1 MRHASNTNQPVKQ
14 SSRPQTF
21 LRATS
26 ILILLLLATSVWG
39 MQTRPAAQTKRP
51 SSATAPK
58 NAAPKATTKVDDED
72 WQKYSGVLA
81 ELFTLQ
87 QKFQKELQFPP
98 LRNQSRLLQLLPE
111 STLGVAAFPNYGDV
125 LHQATRLFQKEREEN
140 ATLRTWWKND
150 VGDQGKKVDDA
161 LEKLYQASQFLGDEI
176 IVSGSE
182 SKNAKDK
189 DPSVVLLAE
198 IKKPGLKEFLQQT
211 VKELSDK
218 EKPSLR
224 ILGPGELAGAMEKRG
239 EPVVLIR
246 PDFLVVAFD
255 VASLRAC
262 NSQLDKNVGNFATTP
277 FGQRITQAYHTG
289 AGVVFGLDLEKI
301 VSEAQQGKSDKD
313 MKEFQRTGFGDV
325 KYLVWE
331 HKDVS
336 SQSTS
341 EIELT
346 FNGARRGIASWL
358 ARPAQLGGLDFVS
371 PKAAMVF
378 GLVLKNPGEMFE
390 DIREIASASNPDALA
405 PLVMAEGQLQ
415 VNIKQ
420 DLLGKLTGETIIDV
434 ENVTG
439 TQPDWRLV
447 FRVNDPAGLQQTLAR
462 LLDSVPMN
470 ATQHEERGLTY
481 RSVVVPAGPKPMEI
495 SYAFVDGYLV
505 IAPGHEALMESYQLH
520 RNGGSLAKSA
530 DFRSSVPAGHSP
542 EASGVIYQNLG
553 PFMESAMKQMS
564 PGANK
569 MFSQLYASGKPAS
582 LWFYGDNQ
590 AIRLSHSNAGM
601 DYGMVLIGAAIAIPN
616 LLKAKTSA
624 NESAAAASMRTV
636 NTAQVTYLTAYPKK
650 GYARTLA
657 ALGPG
662 DGDCSDAK
670 VSALHA
676 CLLDDKLGCP
686 SGAWCTKSGFRFRVT
701 ATCTALTCGNYVAMA
716 TPVDENSGVK
726 SFCSTADAVIRSH
739 TGPPLAAPLT
749 AAECMKWSP
758 LQ

>member
-1 MRHASNTNQPVKQ
+1 MRHASSTNQPVKQ
-14 SSRPQTF
+14 SSSPRTF
-21 LRATS
+21 LHTAS
-26 ILILLLLATSVWG
+26 ILIVLLLATSVWG
-39 MQTRPAAQTKRP
+39 MQTKPAGQTKRP
-51 SSATAPK
+51 SSA
-58 NAAPKATTKVDDED
+58 AAPKATAPKAKSDDED

-81 ELFTLQ
+81 ELFTMQ
-87 QKFQKELQFPP
+87 QKFQKELQFPA
-98 LRNQSRLLQLLPE
+98 LRSQSRLLPLLPE

-125 LHQATRLFQKEREEN
+125 LHQATKLFQKEREEN

-161 LEKLYQASQFLGDEI
+161 LEKLYQVSQFLGDEI
-176 IVSGSE
+176 IVSGSA
-182 SKNAKDK
+182 SKNVKDK
-189 DPSVVLLAE
+189 DPNVLLLAE
-198 IKKPGLKEFLQQT
+198 IKKPGLKEFLQQMD
-211 VKELSDK
+211 KELSGK
-218 EKPSLR
+218 EKPSLH
-224 ILGPGELAGAMEKRG
+224 ILDPAELAGATEKRG
-239 EPVVLIR
+239 EPVVLVR

-262 NSQLDKNVGNFATTP
+262 NSQLDKNAGNFASTP
-277 FGQRITQAYHTG
+277 FGQRITQAYHAG

-301 VSEAQQGKSDKD
+301 VREAQQGKTAKD

-346 FNGARRGIASWL
+346 FNGPRRGVASWL
-358 ARPAQLGGLDFVS
+358 ANPAQLGGLDFVS
-371 PKAAMVF
+371 PKAAVVF

-420 DLLGKLTGETIIDV
+420 DLLSKLAGETIIDV
-434 ENVTG
+434 ENTTG
-439 TQPDWRLV
+439 SQPDWRLV

-462 LLDSVPMN
+462 ILDSVPMN
-470 ATQHEERGLTY
+470 ATQHEEGGLTY
-481 RSVVVPAGPKPMEI
+481 RSLVVPSGPKPMEI

-530 DFRSSVPAGHSP
+530 DFRSSVPPGHSP

-553 PFMESAMKQMS
+553 PLMESAMKQMP
-564 PGANK
+564 PGMDK
-569 MFSQLYASGKPAS
+569 MFSQFYGGGKPAAF
-582 LWFYGDNQ
+582 WVYGDNSS
-590 AIRLSHSNAGM
+590 IRLSHSNAGI
-601 DYGMVLIGAAIAIPN
+601 DYGMALIGAAIAIPN
-616 LLKAKTSA
+616 LIRAKTSA
-624 NESAAAASMRTV
+624 NESAATASLRTV
-636 NTAQVTYLTAYPKK
+636 NTAQVTYATAYRSK
-650 GYARTLA
+650 GYARNLA

-670 VSALHA
+670 VTAAHA
-676 CLLDDKLGCP
+676 CLLDDKLGC
-686 SGAWCTKSGFRFRVT
+686 SGTWCTKSGFRFRVT
-701 ATCTALTCGNYVAMA
+701 GTCTALTCANYVAVA
-716 TPVDENSGVK
+716 TPVDENTGGK
-726 SFCSTADAVIRSH
+726 SFCSTSDGVIRTH
-739 TGPPLAAPLT
+739 TGPPLAAPVT
-749 AAECMKWSP
+749 AAECRKWSP

>member
-1 MRHASNTNQPVKQ
+1 MRHASSSNQPVKQ
-14 SSRPQTF
+14 SSGPQTF

-26 ILILLLLATSVWG
+26 ILIVLLLATSVWG

-51 SSATAPK
+51 SNAAAPK
-58 NAAPKATTKVDDED
+58 NATPKTTTKVDDED
-72 WQKYSGVLA
+72 WQKYSGVIA

-125 LHQATRLFQKEREEN
+125 LHQATKLFQKEREEN

-211 VKELSDK
+211 LKELSDK
-218 EKPSLR
+218 DKPSLR
-224 ILGPGELAGAMEKRG
+224 ILDPAELASATEKRS
-239 EPVVLIR
+239 EPVVLVR

-262 NSQLDKNVGNFATTP
+262 NSQLDKNAGNFATTP

-289 AGVVFGLDLEKI
+289 AGVVFGLDLQKI

-439 TQPDWRLV
+439 NQPDWRLV
-447 FRVNDPAGLQQTLAR
+447 FRINDPAGLQQTLAR

-481 RSVVVPAGPKPMEI
+481 RSLVVPAGPKPMEI

-542 EASGVIYQNLG
+542 EASGVIYQNLA
-553 PFMESAMKQMS
+553 PLMESAMKQLP

-569 MFSQLYASGKPAS
+569 MFSQLYAGGKPAS
-582 LWFYGDNQ
+582 LWFYGDNSS
-590 AIRLSHSNAGM
+590 IRLSHSNAGM